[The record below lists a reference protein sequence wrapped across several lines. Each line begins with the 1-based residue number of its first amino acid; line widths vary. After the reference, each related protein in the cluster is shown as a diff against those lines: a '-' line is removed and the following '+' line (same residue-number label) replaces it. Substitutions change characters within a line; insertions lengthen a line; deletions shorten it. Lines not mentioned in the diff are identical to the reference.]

1 MGNAV
6 SYSCYERWG
15 KRTPDGPLFNFDPT
29 KSQNGCLSHLIENFD
44 YDEESKEGVPYHVPF
59 QGNDIHA
66 YATGGMNGGMT
77 PNQLHMGYNTTDHN
91 MNKMN
96 MHKMN
101 MNNENYQ
108 SLYHKTDNRN
118 INNTLHMGMG
128 DNSYNYM
135 SNRIVN
141 NNTNNMN
148 TNNNSN
154 NNTPD
159 GVAGKTLRVSRRKP
173 TYSPSTRR
181 VEIES
186 DDEEEDKLSTD
197 NSDKKLSASDIKA
210 QKIKQY
216 RKTLTKVVKIKT
228 AIFHE
233 TVKVTCSKDG
243 KMLEWYKGKS
253 DASGKKKPIGNIPLN
268 KITSIRTKSD
278 NPKHLEI
285 AVNSVN
291 ISTYLFIFKTRD
303 EREEWQS
310 NLESFKKIMSMK

>member
-1 MGNAV
+1 MGNTV

-15 KRTPDGPLFNFDPT
+15 KRTPDGPLISFDPA
-29 KSQNGCLSHLIENFD
+29 KSKNGNLSHLIENFD
-44 YDEESKEGVPYHVPF
+44 YDEESKDRASYHMPF

-66 YATGGMNGGMT
+66 YTSGINGRIS
-77 PNQLHMGYNTTDHN
+77 PNTTPMSYNIHDNN
-91 MNKMN
+91 MNIN
-96 MHKMN
+96 NRN

-108 SLYHKTDNRN
+108 SLYNKTDNRN
-118 INNTLHMGMG
+118 MNNTLNAGMG
-128 DNSYNYM
+128 DNVYSYM
-135 SNRIVN
+135 SNRTVN
-141 NNTNNMN
+141 NNN
-148 TNNNSN
+148 TSNINTNSN
-154 NNTPD
+154 NPD

-173 TYSPSTRR
+173 TYSPNTRR
-181 VEIES
+181 IEIES

-253 DASGKKKPIGNIPLN
+253 DANGKKKPIGNIPLN

>member
-1 MGNAV
+1 MGNTV

-15 KRTPDGPLFNFDPT
+15 KRTPDGPLFSFDPT
-29 KSQNGCLSHLIENFD
+29 KSQNGSLSHLIENFD
-44 YDEESKEGVPYHVPF
+44 YDEESKEGIPYHVPF

-66 YATGGMNGGMT
+66 YTTNRVNGGMT
-77 PNQLHMGYNTTDHN
+77 PNHPQMGYNTVDHN
-91 MNKMN
+91 R
-96 MHKMN
+96 N

-108 SLYHKTDNRN
+108 SLYNKTDNRN
-118 INNTLHMGMG
+118 MNNTLNMGMGMG

-141 NNTNNMN
+141 NSTSNMN
-148 TNNNSN
+148 TNNKTN
-154 NNTPD
+154 NINPD
-159 GVAGKTLRVSRRKP
+159 GVDGKTLRVSRRKP

-181 VEIES
+181 IEIES

-253 DASGKKKPIGNIPLN
+253 DANGKKKPIGNIPLN